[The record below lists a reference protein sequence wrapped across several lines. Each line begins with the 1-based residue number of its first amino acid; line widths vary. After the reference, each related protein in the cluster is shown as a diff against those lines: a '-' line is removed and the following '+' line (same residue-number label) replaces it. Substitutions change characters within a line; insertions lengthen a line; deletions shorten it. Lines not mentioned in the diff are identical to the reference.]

1 MTDNKK
7 LIKDAMSGL
16 NLIKIKTNKKGIR
29 KTDKNIRKNLY
40 KDVLDPLT
48 KKAVGG
54 SAKAQKGSTDFG
66 MLSVKYGIDENP
78 NETRA
83 DFIAGATKGKSKK
96 PQGAFIGKIFQ
107 DPKIRNMMFDRI
119 KADKAIQDPEAYRQA
134 YNKYATAYGNEP
146 MKGDDPKVAKAGTG
160 KFMVKGMGAAIRGG
174 LTKGSS

>member
-54 SAKAQKGSTDFG
+54 SAKTQKGSTDFG
-66 MLSVKYGIDENP
+66 MLSVKAGIDNNP

-83 DFIAGATKGKSKK
+83 DFIAGATKGRSKK

-107 DPKIRNMMFDRI
+107 NQLTDMFARL
-119 KADKAIQDPEAYRQA
+119 KADTAIQDPEAYRQA

-146 MKGDDPKVAKAGTG
+146 MKGDEDKKVQAKNG
-160 KFMVKGMGAAIRGG
+160 KFIVRGMGAAIRGG
-174 LTKGSS
+174 STKGSS